1 MKNIFLQKLIL
12 KNFKGIK
19 SKTIDF
25 RSHET
30 NVFGANGT
38 GKTTLFDA
46 FTWVLFGKDSHDRKD
61 FNVKTILEN
70 GKTIE
75 KTEHCVIACL
85 SVDGE
90 EVVLTRIYK
99 ENWVKK
105 RGEIDAEL
113 KGHETEFYVNDVP
126 KKSGEYSAFINEI
139 VNENYFKFITNPKYF
154 TAQNWK
160 VQRDILFEIAG
171 TISDAEIAN
180 GNEAFAKLLADLNGK
195 SVEDYKLQ
203 INAQKKK
210 LKDDLQAFPIRID
223 EAEKGKPEAEDWTS
237 IENESLKIS
246 NQIDE
251 IDTMMENSTKSL
263 QAINEKNRAI
273 QSEIN
278 ELTNK
283 QAQLVAD
290 KNAENQKIDYQNKS
304 EKREIEF
311 KIYTAKREV
320 SNYQKSIENLEKN
333 KETFASQLKALGA
346 EFDEVNA
353 STYVSSSDGL
363 TCPVWQIKCADSKS
377 LEFHQNNQKKA
388 EETFNAD
395 KVEKLNNINK
405 KGVSLK
411 AELAGIDGEI
421 SKYRADIN
429 KKEAEIKELEQKLAI
444 YPSDNAKLVEV
455 SGESIAE
462 WKELQRKIEAKKGE
476 LVPET
481 PSTDNSELK
490 AKKYDLQQLLVAL
503 HQKLAKKDQIEA
515 AEKRIAELNAEMS
528 KVSQLISNLEKD
540 EFVIDEFTKAKISE
554 SEARINQRFT
564 YVQFKL
570 FDNQLN
576 GAVVPT
582 CEALINGVPYS
593 DANTASQINAGLDII
608 NVLSKF
614 YGVSAPVFI
623 DNRES
628 VSEILPTE
636 TQIVNLIVSNQH
648 KKLTVE

>member
-75 KTEHCVIACL
+75 KTEHCVIASL

-126 KKSGEYSAFINEI
+126 KKSGEYSAFINEL

-154 TAQNWK
+154 TAQNRK

-203 INAQKKK
+203 INTQKKK

-237 IENESLKIS
+237 IESESLKIS
-246 NQIDE
+246 KQIDE

-263 QAINEKNRAI
+263 QSINEKNRAI

-290 KNAENQKIDYQNKS
+290 KNADNQKLDYQNKS

-311 KIYTAKREV
+311 KIETAKREV
-320 SNYQKSIENLEKN
+320 SNYQKSIDNLEKN
-333 KETFASQLKALGA
+333 KETFASQLKALGT

-363 TCPVWQIKCADSKS
+363 TCPVWKIKCADSKS

-395 KVEKLNNINK
+395 KVEKLN
-405 KGVSLK
+405 
-411 AELAGIDGEI
+411 
-421 SKYRADIN
+421 
-429 KKEAEIKELEQKLAI
+429 KEA
-444 YPSDNAKLVEV
+444 S
-455 SGESIAE
+455 
-462 WKELQRKIEAKKGE
+462 
-476 LVPET
+476 
-481 PSTDNSELK
+481 
-490 AKKYDLQQLLVAL
+490 LL
-503 HQKLAKKDQIEA
+503 
-515 AEKRIAELNAEMS
+515 
-528 KVSQLISNLEKD
+528 
-540 EFVIDEFTKAKISE
+540 
-554 SEARINQRFT
+554 
-564 YVQFKL
+564 
-570 FDNQLN
+570 
-576 GAVVPT
+576 
-582 CEALINGVPYS
+582 
-593 DANTASQINAGLDII
+593 
-608 NVLSKF
+608 
-614 YGVSAPVFI
+614 
-623 DNRES
+623 
-628 VSEILPTE
+628 
-636 TQIVNLIVSNQH
+636 
-648 KKLTVE
+648 

>member
-1 MKNIFLQKLIL
+1 MKNIFLQKLTL
-12 KNFKGIK
+12 ENFKGIK
-19 SKTIDF
+19 SKTVDF
-25 RSHET
+25 RNHET
-30 NVFGANGT
+30 FILGANGT

-46 FTWVLFGKDSHDRKD
+46 FTWVLFGKDSQDRKD
-61 FNVKTILEN
+61 FNIKTLIN

-75 KTEHCVIACL
+75 KTEHCVIASL

-90 EVVLTRIYK
+90 EIVLKRIFK

-126 KKSGEYSAFINEI
+126 KKSGEYSAFINEM

-180 GNEAFAKLLADLNGK
+180 GNESFAKLLADLNGK

-210 LKDDLQAFPIRID
+210 LKDDLNAFPIRID
-223 EAEKGKPEAEDWTS
+223 EAEKGKPDAEDWTS
-237 IENESLKIS
+237 IENESIKIS
-246 NQIDE
+246 KQIDE

-283 QAQLVAD
+283 QTKLVAD

-311 KIYTAKREV
+311 KIESAKREV
-320 SNYQKSIENLEKN
+320 SNYQKSIENLAKS
-333 KETFASQLKALGA
+333 KESYTAQLTALIA
-346 EFDEVNA
+346 EFDDVNA
-353 STYVSSSDGL
+353 SVYVPSTDGL
-363 TCPVWQIKCADSKS
+363 TCPVWLIKCADAKS
-377 LEFHQNNQKKA
+377 LELHQNNQKKA

-395 KVEKLNNINK
+395 KVEKLRKINE
-405 KGVSLK
+405 KGKTIK
-411 AELAGIDGEI
+411 AELAGFDGEI
-421 SKYRADIN
+421 SKFNADITR
-429 KKEAEIKELEQKLAI
+429 KQAEIKELEQKLAI
-444 YPSDNAKLVEV
+444 YPSDSAKPVEV
-455 SGESIAE
+455 SGKNIPE
-462 WKELQRKIEAKKGE
+462 WNELQRQIEAKKGE

-490 AKKYDLQQLLVAL
+490 AKKLVLQQNVFDL

-528 KVSQLISNLEKD
+528 KTAQLISNLEKD
-540 EFVIDEFTKAKISE
+540 EFVIEEFTKAKINE
-554 SEARINQRFT
+554 SEARINKRFT
-564 YVQFKL
+564 FVQFKL
-570 FDNQLN
+570 FDTQLN
-576 GAVVPT
+576 GALVPT

-614 YGVSAPVFI
+614 YGVTAPVFI

-628 VSEILPTE
+628 VSNILPTE
-636 TQIVNLIVSNQH
+636 TQIVNLVVSNQH
-648 KKLTVE
+648 EKLTVE

>member
-1 MKNIFLQKLIL
+1 MKNIFLQKLTL
-12 KNFKGIK
+12 ENFKGIK
-19 SKTIDF
+19 SKTVDF
-25 RSHET
+25 RNHET
-30 NVFGANGT
+30 FILGANGT

-46 FTWVLFGKDSHDRKD
+46 FTWVLFGKDSQDRKD
-61 FNVKTILEN
+61 FNIKTLIN

-75 KTEHCVIACL
+75 KTEHCVIASL

-90 EVVLTRIYK
+90 EIVLKRIFK

-126 KKSGEYSAFINEI
+126 KKSGEYSAFINEM

-180 GNEAFAKLLADLNGK
+180 GNESFAKLLADLNGK

-210 LKDDLQAFPIRID
+210 LKDDLNAFPIRID
-223 EAEKGKPEAEDWTS
+223 EAEKGKPDAEDWNS

-246 NQIDE
+246 KQIDE

-263 QAINEKNRAI
+263 QAINEKNRAV

-283 QAQLVAD
+283 QTKLVAD
-290 KNAENQKIDYQNKS
+290 KNAENQKIYYQNKS

-311 KIYTAKREV
+311 KIENAKKDIV
-320 SNYQKSIENLEKN
+320 NIQKLLLNISIN
-333 KETFASQLKALGA
+333 KETYTNQLNALVA

-353 STYVSSSDGL
+353 STYVSSGEGL
-363 TCPVWQIKCADSKS
+363 TCPVWLIKCADAKS
-377 LEFHQNNQKKA
+377 LELHQNNQKKA

-395 KVEKLNNINK
+395 KVEKLRKINE
-405 KGVSLK
+405 KGKTIK
-411 AELAGIDGEI
+411 AELAGFDGEI
-421 SKYRADIN
+421 SKFNADITR
-429 KKEAEIKELEQKLAI
+429 KQAEIKELEQKLAI
-444 YPSDNAKLVEV
+444 YPSDSAKPVEV
-455 SGESIAE
+455 SGKNIPE
-462 WKELQRKIEAKKGE
+462 WNELQRQIEAKKGE

-490 AKKYDLQQLLVAL
+490 TKKYDLQQLIVTLN
-503 HQKLAKKDQIEA
+503 QKLAKKSQIEA
-515 AEKRIAELNAEMS
+515 AENRISELNAEMS
-528 KVSQLISNLEKD
+528 KTAQLISNLEKD
-540 EFVIDEFTKAKISE
+540 EFVIEEFTKAKINE
-554 SEARINQRFT
+554 SEARINKRFT
-564 YVQFKL
+564 FVQFKL
-570 FDNQLN
+570 FDTQLN
-576 GAVVPT
+576 GALVPT

-614 YGVSAPVFI
+614 YGVTAPVFI

-628 VSEILPTE
+628 VSNILPTE
-636 TQIVNLIVSNQH
+636 TQIVNLVVSNQH
-648 KKLTVE
+648 EKLTVE